1 VDGDEGVRLTIG
13 RIEPVSARLPLARF
27 TQRPL
32 SDAAR
37 AHARPATGPSM
48 TAAAGVSMRVRADG
62 RSRGFTPHQQHVRCV
77 RR

>member
-32 SDAAR
+32 RGCGSSYRTVPDASRTIQVNADTTIP
-37 AHARPATGPSM
+37 HARN
-48 TAAAGVSMRVRADG
+48 
-62 RSRGFTPHQQHVRCV
+62 
-77 RR
+77 